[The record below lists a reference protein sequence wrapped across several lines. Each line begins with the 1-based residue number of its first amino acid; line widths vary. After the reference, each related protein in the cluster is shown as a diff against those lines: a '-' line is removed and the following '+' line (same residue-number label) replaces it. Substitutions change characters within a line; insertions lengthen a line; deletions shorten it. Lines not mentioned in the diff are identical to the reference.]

1 MERIDVPHAAD
12 ERSMLIAWLD
22 WHRATVFAKTEGLA
36 EDLAHRPLLASS
48 PLMTV
53 AGLVSHLYWVE
64 RGWIEHTLLGGPDD
78 QPWTEQDPDK
88 DFRADGT
95 PLAELLA
102 AYERQCASNNEA
114 VRSLSLDTESAMER
128 HDERVTLRW
137 VLLHLIEETAR
148 HNGHIDILREM
159 LDGFT
164 GD

>member
-12 ERSMLIAWLD
+12 EASMLIAWLD

-78 QPWTEQDPDK
+78 QPWSAEDPDK
-88 DFRADGT
+88 DFKADGT
-95 PLAELLA
+95 PVAELLA
-102 AYERQCASNNEA
+102 AYERQCARNNEVA
-114 VRSLSLDTESAMER
+114 RSLSLDTVSAMER
-128 HDERVTLRW
+128 RGEPVTLRW
-137 VLLHLIEETAR
+137 ILLHLIEETAR

-159 LDGFT
+159 LDGVT

>member
-1 MERIDVPHAAD
+1 
-12 ERSMLIAWLD
+12 
-22 WHRATVFAKTEGLA
+22 
-36 EDLAHRPLLASS
+36 
-48 PLMTV
+48 MTV

-128 HDERVTLRW
+128 HGERVTLRW

>member
-1 MERIDVPHAAD
+1 MERIDVPHAGD
-12 ERSMLIAWLD
+12 ERSLLIAWLD
-22 WHRATVFAKTEGLA
+22 WQRATVFAKTEGLA

-64 RGWIEHTLLGGPDD
+64 RGWIRHTLLGGEDD
-78 QPWTEQDPDK
+78 QPWSAEDPDA

-95 PLAELLA
+95 PLSELLA
-102 AYERQCASNNEA
+102 AYERQCAENNE
-114 VRSLSLDTESAMER
+114 VLRSLSLDAESKVER
-128 HDERVTLRW
+128 RGEPVTLRW
-137 VLLHLIEETAR
+137 IILHLIEETAR

-159 LDGFT
+159 LDGVT